1 MSAGSDIRSL
11 HVALVDPS
19 GYSRPYDHELA
30 DALAARGHR
39 VTLWTAR
46 FVHGAAPEA
55 VDYDVVEHF
64 YPRSNRM
71 PIGARLRGPAK
82 ALEHVAGLAGLRR
95 ALARDRP
102 DVVHVQ
108 WAVLRALD
116 RRFYARLAASGIPVV
131 FTAHDPLPNV
141 GGRARRRSVAATA
154 RSFARV
160 ICHSEWG
167 RRALVEHCDVSPERV
182 RVIPHGALTYLCDL
196 PHVPPPVPDAGP
208 LAVLPGI
215 LRPYKGADVLV
226 QAWPAV
232 RALVPD
238 ATLVI
243 AGRAMM
249 DVAALGAPG
258 PRVDI
263 LDRFL
268 SDAELAALLRRA
280 QVVVLPYRRIDSSGV
295 LFAALAFGRALVLS
309 DVGSFRELHDEHGI
323 GVLVPPD
330 DAVELAAAV
339 AGVLE
344 DAAGRAQLEA
354 ASERAA
360 AGPFSWQ
367 LVARR
372 HEEVYRELAG

>member
-11 HVALVDPS
+11 HVALIDPS

-30 DALAARGHR
+30 TALAARGHH
-39 VTLWTAR
+39 VTLWTAQ
-46 FVHGAAPEA
+46 FMHGEAPA
-55 VDYDVVEHF
+55 PAGYTVVEHF
-64 YPRSNRM
+64 YRRTNSLPMRS
-71 PIGARLRGPAK
+71 RLRGPAK
-82 ALEHVAGLAGLRR
+82 AAEHLAGLAGMRRTLLR
-95 ALARDRP
+95 ARP

-108 WAVLRALD
+108 WTVLRPVE
-116 RRFYARLAASGIPVV
+116 RRFYGRLAAAGIPVV

-154 RSFARV
+154 RSFACV
-160 ICHSEWG
+160 LCHSEWG
-167 RRALVEHCDVSPERV
+167 RRALVERCGVDPGRV
-182 RVIPHGALTYLCDL
+182 HVVPHGAFGYLHDI
-196 PHVPPPVPDAGP
+196 PEAPPPVAVADP
-208 LAVLPGI
+208 LVALPGI

-226 QAWPAV
+226 RAWPAV
-232 RALVPD
+232 RELVPG
-238 ATLVI
+238 ATLVV

-249 DVAALGAPG
+249 DVADLGARG
-258 PRVDI
+258 AGVEI

-280 QVVVLPYRRIDSSGV
+280 DLVVLPYRRIDSSGI

-330 DAVELAAAV
+330 DSAALATAV

-344 DAAGRAQLEA
+344 DGAGRAELEA
-354 ASERAA
+354 ASRRAA
-360 AGPFSWQ
+360 DGPFSWAA
-367 LVARR
+367 VALR
-372 HEEVYRELAG
+372 HEEIYRELLR

>member
-1 MSAGSDIRSL
+1 
-11 HVALVDPS
+11 
-19 GYSRPYDHELA
+19 
-30 DALAARGHR
+30 
-39 VTLWTAR
+39 
-46 FVHGAAPEA
+46 
-55 VDYDVVEHF
+55 
-64 YPRSNRM
+64 
-71 PIGARLRGPAK
+71 
-82 ALEHVAGLAGLRR
+82 
-95 ALARDRP
+95 
-102 DVVHVQ
+102 
-108 WAVLRALD
+108 
-116 RRFYARLAASGIPVV
+116 
-131 FTAHDPLPNV
+131 
-141 GGRARRRSVAATA
+141 
-154 RSFARV
+154 
-160 ICHSEWG
+160 
-167 RRALVEHCDVSPERV
+167 
-182 RVIPHGALTYLCDL
+182 
-196 PHVPPPVPDAGP
+196 
-208 LAVLPGI
+208 VLPGI

-372 HEEVYRELAG
+372 HEEVYRELVG

>member
-11 HVALVDPS
+11 HVALIDPS

-30 DALAARGHR
+30 TALAARGHH
-39 VTLWTAR
+39 VTLWTAQ
-46 FVHGAAPEA
+46 FMHGEAPA
-55 VDYDVVEHF
+55 PAGYTVVEHF
-64 YPRSNRM
+64 YRRTNSLPMRS
-71 PIGARLRGPAK
+71 RLRGPAK
-82 ALEHVAGLAGLRR
+82 AAEHLAGLAGMRRTLLR
-95 ALARDRP
+95 ARP

-108 WAVLRALD
+108 WTVLRPVE
-116 RRFYARLAASGIPVV
+116 RRFYGRLAAAGIPVV

-154 RSFARV
+154 RSFACV

-167 RRALVEHCDVSPERV
+167 RRALVERCGVDPGRV
-182 RVIPHGALTYLCDL
+182 HVVPHGAFGYLHDI
-196 PHVPPPVPDAGP
+196 PEAPPPVAVADP
-208 LAVLPGI
+208 LVALPGI
-215 LRPYKGADVLV
+215 LRPYKGADVLIR
-226 QAWPAV
+226 AWPAV
-232 RALVPD
+232 RELVPG
-238 ATLVI
+238 ATLVV

-249 DVAALGAPG
+249 DVADLGAPG
-258 PRVDI
+258 AGVEI

-280 QVVVLPYRRIDSSGV
+280 DLVVLPYRRIDSSGI

-330 DAVELAAAV
+330 DSAALATAV

-344 DAAGRAQLEA
+344 DGAGRAELEA
-354 ASERAA
+354 ASRRAA
-360 AGPFSWQ
+360 DGPFSWAA
-367 LVARR
+367 VALR
-372 HEEVYRELAG
+372 HEEIYRELLR

>member
-1 MSAGSDIRSL
+1 
-11 HVALVDPS
+11 
-19 GYSRPYDHELA
+19 
-30 DALAARGHR
+30 
-39 VTLWTAR
+39 
-46 FVHGAAPEA
+46 
-55 VDYDVVEHF
+55 
-64 YPRSNRM
+64 
-71 PIGARLRGPAK
+71 
-82 ALEHVAGLAGLRR
+82 
-95 ALARDRP
+95 
-102 DVVHVQ
+102 
-108 WAVLRALD
+108 
-116 RRFYARLAASGIPVV
+116 
-131 FTAHDPLPNV
+131 
-141 GGRARRRSVAATA
+141 
-154 RSFARV
+154 
-160 ICHSEWG
+160 
-167 RRALVEHCDVSPERV
+167 
-182 RVIPHGALTYLCDL
+182 
-196 PHVPPPVPDAGP
+196 
-208 LAVLPGI
+208 
-215 LRPYKGADVLV
+215 
-226 QAWPAV
+226 V

-249 DVAALGAPG
+249 DVAELGAPG
-258 PRVDI
+258 PGVDI